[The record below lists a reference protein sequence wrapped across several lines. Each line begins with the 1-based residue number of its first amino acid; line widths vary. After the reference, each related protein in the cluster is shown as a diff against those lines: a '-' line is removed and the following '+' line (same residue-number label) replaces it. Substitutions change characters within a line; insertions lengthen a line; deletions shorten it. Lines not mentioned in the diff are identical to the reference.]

1 MSSQAGESQAP
12 GLLERVGASTL
23 AFWAELQALIRLAV
37 AAFGILLS
45 GKAHR
50 ANTMVQLSRIGVDGM
65 PIAILIASSVGM
77 VFTLQIANEFI
88 KYGATT
94 AIGGVVGVAL
104 SRELA
109 PILISVVVAG
119 RVGSAIA
126 AELGSMKVTEQID
139 ALEALAV
146 DPVAYL
152 VAPRLLACLVMV
164 PILVGLGDVVGVG
177 GGWIVAVQMKG
188 LPSVQYLDSVKAF
201 MSLGDVA
208 KGMFKATLFGGLVA
222 LVACHRGLNTA
233 KGAQGVG
240 AATTGAVV
248 SSMIAIFILN
258 YFLSMLLFPGGGSK

>member
-1 MSSQAGESQAP
+1 MAQ
-12 GLLERVGASTL
+12 
-23 AFWAELQALIRLAV
+23 WAEARAFLALG
-37 AAFGILLS
+37 AAAMGLVLT
-45 GKAHR
+45 GRAHR
-50 ANTMVQLSRIGVDGM
+50 ANTVVQLMRIGVEGM
-65 PIAILIASSVGM
+65 PIAILIAASVGM

-104 SRELA
+104 ARELA

-146 DPVAYL
+146 DPKAYL

-164 PILVGLGDVVGVG
+164 PILVGLGVVVGVG
-177 GGWIVAVQMKG
+177 GGWVVAVKMKG
-188 LPSVQYLDSVKAF
+188 LPSVQYLDSLKAF
-201 MSLGDVA
+201 LSLMDVA
-208 KGMFKATLFGGLVA
+208 KGMFKATLFGALVA
-222 LVACHRGLNTA
+222 LVSCYRGLNAA

-258 YFLSMLLFPGGGSK
+258 YFLSMLLFPGGNSK